1 MRVLHTR
8 FQILLRLNK
17 VEFFQIEMND
27 TERTAFLLYVDERKS
42 ANSEEGNI
50 ISIYLISDFELSAPS
65 YEDVLSFNDDLLGMK
80 YNCSYVM
87 EVLPVEE
94 EFHFDFPYHMLA
106 IQEYVQQLL
115 VKVHTDKKL
124 PLLEE
129 ADFNYLSQQ
138 RLK

>member
-87 EVLPVEE
+87 EVLPVEK
-94 EFHFDFPYHMLA
+94 EFHFDFPYHMRA

-115 VKVHTDKKL
+115 AKVNTDIML
-124 PLLEE
+124 PVLEE